1 MIQRLHLFQQIN
13 YNGNKTVESFLKSN
27 VTSKFEFHLVTDQET
42 LDLIGTLLPKTSSG
56 YDDLSSKVLKQRA
69 PIIHPLIKIIINQSL
84 VTGIFPKKLK
94 HAIVT
99 PIYKGKN
106 SDPQEFINYRPI
118 SLLPTL
124 SKILEKVVQKQLYRY
139 MTENKLLTNSQY
151 GFRTNHSTEH
161 ATVEFVDRIAQSI
174 DKGEIPFSIHS

>member
-1 MIQRLHLFQQIN
+1 M
-13 YNGNKTVESFLKSN
+13 Y
-27 VTSKFEFHLVTDQET
+27 
-42 LDLIGTLLPKTSSG
+42 DLIGTLLSKTSSG
-56 YDDLSSKVLKQRA
+56 YDDLSSKVLKQLA
-69 PIIHPLIKIIINQSL
+69 PIIHPLIRIIVNQSL

-174 DKGEIPFSIHS
+174 DKGEIPFSIFIDLSKAFDTLDHQILLKSWITMVYKDHN